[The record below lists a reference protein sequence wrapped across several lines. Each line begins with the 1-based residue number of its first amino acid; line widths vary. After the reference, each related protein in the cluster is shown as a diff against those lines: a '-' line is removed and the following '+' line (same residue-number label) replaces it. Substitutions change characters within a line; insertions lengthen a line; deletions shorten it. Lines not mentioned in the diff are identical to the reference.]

1 MCCRLN
7 EKPDFF
13 VTITADPHP
22 IWQKEN
28 IGFEFQHRGSMH
40 VLRAPRAVSLHAIN
54 NCPQHN
60 LYHMLYHELFPA
72 CRQQCQMCGELFKR
86 NIVLSKQHASKHWE
100 IDDNSYVVVS

>member
-7 EKPDFF
+7 EKPEFF
-13 VTITADPHP
+13 FSLTADPHP

-40 VLRAPRAVSLHAIN
+40 VLRALRAVSLHAIN
-54 NCPQHN
+54 KCPQHN
-60 LYHMLYHELFPA
+60 LYYMLYHEFPA
-72 CRQQCQMCGELFKR
+72 CRQQCQMCGELFKC